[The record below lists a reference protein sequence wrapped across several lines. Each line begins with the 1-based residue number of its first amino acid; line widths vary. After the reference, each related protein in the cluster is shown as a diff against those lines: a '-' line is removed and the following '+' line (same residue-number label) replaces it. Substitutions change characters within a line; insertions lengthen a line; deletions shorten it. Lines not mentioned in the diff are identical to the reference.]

1 MKLEDAGVINTRT
14 LNALK
19 KKNIFTVNDLACYFP
34 RKYLDYRRILP
45 LSEAVEKDCAICG
58 YLETY
63 EKKEVNGKTVIGAD
77 VIEESSGEV
86 VHVKWYGQS
95 WQFNDVKKFSRQEV
109 VICGKVKYH
118 VVYGYNVT
126 NPTSYHLKLQIPLH
140 RITDSASN
148 GSVFPVVTEHFSAS
162 SDHAFL

>member
-118 VVYGYNVT
+118 
-126 NPTSYHLKLQIPLH
+126 
-140 RITDSASN
+140 R
-148 GSVFPVVTEHFSAS
+148 
-162 SDHAFL
+162 